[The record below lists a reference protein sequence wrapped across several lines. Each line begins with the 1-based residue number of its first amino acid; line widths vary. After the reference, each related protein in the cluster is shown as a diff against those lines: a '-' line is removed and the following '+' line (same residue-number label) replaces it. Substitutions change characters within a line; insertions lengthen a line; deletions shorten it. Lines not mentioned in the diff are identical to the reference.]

1 MYGGRMEITA
11 ETVLE
16 TYLAELKMQLGSR
29 LVHVWLFGSQ
39 ARGDARE
46 GSDYDMLVIAN
57 GLRNE
62 LKTAV
67 REAEW
72 ACMQKYN
79 VLVASIIYTPELWAQ
94 AQYSP
99 LGINIMREGRLVA

>member
-1 MYGGRMEITA
+1 MEIVMPGA
-11 ETVLE
+11 VLE
-16 TYLAELKMQLGSR
+16 TYLAELKIQLGSR
-29 LVHVWLFGSQ
+29 LVQVWLFGSQ

-46 GSDYDMLVIAN
+46 GSDYDLLVIAN
-57 GLRNE
+57 GLRTE

-72 ACMQKYN
+72 SCMEKFN
-79 VLVASIIYTPELWAQ
+79 VLVASIIYSPDVLAQ
-94 AQYSP
+94 AQNSP